1 MKSID
6 NATIKAV
13 TLTFRDGDLETFFFE
28 DYFKKTGSLARW
40 SLLLG
45 IFLYAI
51 FGIID
56 CLILPDIRREVWFIR
71 YCLVCPLAVGI
82 YFLTFT
88 AYFRK
93 FMQTLLV
100 FTGLAGSAGLVA
112 MIVITPSP
120 GNHLYFAGMLLC
132 LMFFF
137 TFPGLRFIA
146 ASILCCGTF
155 LLYLVMVIWQT
166 DISIPVLTHNIFV
179 MVAFNI
185 TGMWSSY
192 SRERSMRSD
201 FLQRRTILE
210 QSEELRMALL
220 DVEQARQEA
229 EDISRLDPLTN
240 LYNRRHFLSL
250 ADLEFERN
258 RRYHRCMAIIMMDID
273 HFKRIND
280 THGHCVGDIVLLSV
294 SNNIR
299 NTLRSSDIPCR
310 YGGEEFAI
318 LLPETQLSDAVGIG
332 RRLREVIETTVVEA
346 GKNRILVTVSVGIAA
361 ISEGDQGRIEVWIN
375 RADQALY
382 EAKQTGRNCVKVW
395 VPGNTWD
402 HTSL

>member
-6 NATIKAV
+6 NTPIEAT
-13 TLTFRDGDLETFFFE
+13 TLTFRDKDLEVLFFV
-28 DYFKKTGSLARW
+28 DYFRKTGSLARW

-56 CLILPDIRREVWFIR
+56 CLILPQIRGEVWFIR
-71 YCLVCPLAVGI
+71 YCLVCPLAIGV
-82 YFLTFT
+82 YSLTFT
-88 AYFRK
+88 GYFRK
-93 FMQTLLV
+93 MMQTLLV
-100 FTGLAGSAGLVA
+100 FTGLAGSAGLVT
-112 MIVITPSP
+112 MIVITPYP
-120 GNHLYFAGMLLC
+120 WENLYFAGLLLC
-132 LMFFF
+132 LMYFF

-146 ASILCCGTF
+146 ASILSCGTF
-155 LLYLVMVIWQT
+155 LLYVVMVIWQT

-179 MVAFNI
+179 LVAFNI

-201 FLQRRTILE
+201 FLHRRTILE
-210 QSEELRMALL
+210 QSEELRIALM

-250 ADLEFERN
+250 AELEFERN
-258 RRYHRCMAIIMMDID
+258 RRYHRCLAVIMMDID
-273 HFKRIND
+273 HFKVIND
-280 THGHCVGDIVLLSV
+280 THGHCAGDLVLLSV
-294 SNNIR
+294 ANNIR
-299 NTLRSSDIPCR
+299 NTLRGSDIPCR

-318 LLPETQLSDAVGIG
+318 LLPETNLPAAVGIG
-332 RRLREVIETTVVEA
+332 VRLREVIESTIVEA
-346 GKNRILVTVSVGIAA
+346 GINLVRVTVSVGIAGMF
-361 ISEGDQGRIEVWIN
+361 EGEQGKIEVWIN

-382 EAKQTGRNCVKVW
+382 EAKQTGRNRVKVW
-395 VPGNTWD
+395 EPGDT
-402 HTSL
+402 TAAAPC

>member
-1 MKSID
+1 MKNID
-6 NATIKAV
+6 NAPVEPA
-13 TLTFRDGDLETFFFE
+13 TLSFRDRNLEALFYE
-28 DYFKKTGSLARW
+28 DYFRKTGILARW

-56 CLILPDIRREVWFIR
+56 CLILSEIRREVWFIR
-71 YCLVCPLAVGI
+71 YCLVCPLAICV

-88 AYFRK
+88 GHFRK

-112 MIVITPSP
+112 MIVIMPSP

-155 LLYLVMVIWQT
+155 LLYLIMVVWQT
-166 DISIPVLTHNIFV
+166 DISIPVLTHNIFT

-192 SRERSMRSD
+192 SRERTMRSD
-201 FLQRRTILE
+201 FLHRRTILE
-210 QSEELRMALL
+210 QAEELRMALL

-229 EDISRLDPLTN
+229 EDISRFP
-240 LYNRRHFLSL
+240 F
-250 ADLEFERN
+250 
-258 RRYHRCMAIIMMDID
+258 
-273 HFKRIND
+273 
-280 THGHCVGDIVLLSV
+280 
-294 SNNIR
+294 
-299 NTLRSSDIPCR
+299 PCR
-310 YGGEEFAI
+310 PGIRKEQKVSPIYGSHHDGYRSF
-318 LLPETQLSDAVGIG
+318 
-332 RRLREVIETTVVEA
+332 
-346 GKNRILVTVSVGIAA
+346 
-361 ISEGDQGRIEVWIN
+361 QGH
-375 RADQALY
+375 
-382 EAKQTGRNCVKVW
+382 K
-395 VPGNTWD
+395 
-402 HTSL
+402 